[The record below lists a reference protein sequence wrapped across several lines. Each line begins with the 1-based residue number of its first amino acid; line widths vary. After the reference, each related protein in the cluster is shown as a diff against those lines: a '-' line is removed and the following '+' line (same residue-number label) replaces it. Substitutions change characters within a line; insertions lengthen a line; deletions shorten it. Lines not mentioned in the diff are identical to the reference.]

1 MSEKGCRRE
10 ISSLRSTDH
19 EGLVEK
25 AAMKTNHM
33 GAEKNE
39 IESLSPKSTFSL
51 CTGFWL
57 SGIPGRPLR
66 QGAELHIAHGFE
78 LSTLFTAR
86 PCFPRPALNPG
97 GS

>member
-39 IESLSPKSTFSL
+39 IESVSPACAL
-51 CTGFWL
+51 A
-57 SGIPGRPLR
+57 SG
-66 QGAELHIAHGFE
+66 
-78 LSTLFTAR
+78 
-86 PCFPRPALNPG
+86 FPRPTASQAG
-97 GS
+97 H